1 MHTSIVI
8 FPTCSV
14 TKENNVINFMI
25 LMDKKAKE
33 QKLKIGEILLA
44 SGLIEHPQLIR
55 ALESQK
61 KNPRKLGELL
71 VELGYI
77 EESKLIAVLA
87 DIFRLPFVRLDNVV
101 ISDQAVQLI
110 PSDFIELHK
119 VLPIAIRDG
128 VLTIAMRNPLDV
140 ALLQEL
146 QVKCGCPVNPVMA
159 SIKEIN
165 EYIPKFVSRQEELKK
180 REQEERL
187 KVQASPM
194 IRLVNELLE
203 QAIIEKASD
212 IHLQPQ
218 KKFLRVRFRIDGILY
233 DKKPIEKELERQV
246 LSRFKVMAGMDV
258 ADNRRPQ
265 DGRAMI
271 NFRNQTFDIRLSTIP
286 DILGENLVMRILT
299 KDYFNKDMSALGFD
313 KEEIVLINKI
323 IDRPYGLI
331 LTTGPTGAGKTTT
344 LYSMMER
351 LNQPGRN
358 IITVEDPVE
367 YEMAGITQ
375 TAINDFIGYRFATAI
390 RHILR
395 HDPDIIMIGEIRDVE
410 TAEIAIR
417 AALTG
422 HLVLSTMHT
431 NTAAGAITRL
441 LEMNIE
447 PFLISSAVSAVFAQR
462 LARTLC
468 PDCRKD
474 YTPTQEVQNTLK
486 QFYPDDTAIILA
498 RPEGCPRCLGT
509 GFCGRTGIYEILD
522 VDDEFRSLILKRASE
537 KEMLNAANKKG
548 MRSLRASGIKKSIK
562 KLTSLEE
569 VIRITAHE

>member
-1 MHTSIVI
+1 M
-8 FPTCSV
+8 
-14 TKENNVINFMI
+14 
-25 LMDKKAKE
+25 
-33 QKLKIGEILLA
+33 LLA
-44 SGLIEHPQLIR
+44 SGLIQLPQLQA
-55 ALESQK
+55 ALEEQK
-61 KNPRKLGELL
+61 QNPRKLGECLVKLGFIDENKL
-71 VELGYI
+71 VE
-77 EESKLIAVLA
+77 VLA
-87 DIFRLPFVRLDNVV
+87 EMYRLPFIRLDDVV
-101 ISDQAVQLI
+101 ISDQAALAI
-110 PSDFIELHK
+110 PGDVIEEQK
-119 VLPIAIRDG
+119 ILPIALRDG
-128 VLTIAMRNPLDV
+128 TLTVAMRNPLDV
-140 ALLQEL
+140 ALLQEI
-146 QVKCGCPVNPVMA
+146 QIKCGCPVKPVMA
-159 SIKEIN
+159 SIGDIN
-165 EYIPKFVSRQEELKK
+165 TYIPRLIERQNELKN
-180 REQEERL
+180 REQEERI

-203 QAIIEKASD
+203 QAIVEKASD

-218 KKFLRVRFRIDGILY
+218 KKHLRVRFRIDGTLY
-233 DKKPIEKELERQV
+233 DKKPIDKELERQV

-299 KDYFNKDMSALGFD
+299 KEYFNADMSSLGFD
-313 KEEIVLINKI
+313 KDEISLIHKI
-323 IDRPYGLI
+323 IERPYGLI

-344 LYSMMER
+344 LYSMLER

-431 NTAAGAITRL
+431 NTATGAITRL

-447 PFLISSAVSAVFAQR
+447 PFLISTAVSAVLAQR
-462 LARTLC
+462 LARVLC
-468 PDCRKD
+468 PHCKKEYEPPSQIKD
-474 YTPTQEVQNTLK
+474 SLK
-486 QFYPDDTAIILA
+486 EFYPVGGSVTLA
-498 RPEGCPRCLGT
+498 NPVGCTRCLGT
-509 GFCGRTGIYEILD
+509 GFSGRTGIYEILD
-522 VDDEFRSLILKRASE
+522 VHDDFRNLILKRASE
-537 KEMLNAANKKG
+537 KDLIDCAAGHGMKNLRVSGMIKAVKKV
-548 MRSLRASGIKKSIK
+548 
-562 KLTSLEE
+562 TSLDEI
-569 VIRITAHE
+569 IRITVHD

>member
-1 MHTSIVI
+1 ML
-8 FPTCSV
+8 
-14 TKENNVINFMI
+14 NA
-25 LMDKKAKE
+25 DKKVKE
-33 QKLKIGEILLA
+33 QKQKIGEILIA
-44 SGLIEHPQLIR
+44 NGLIGERQLVR
-55 ALESQK
+55 ALENQK
-61 KNPRKLGELL
+61 TDPRKLGELL
-71 VELGYI
+71 VELGFI
-77 EESKLIAVLA
+77 DEIKLVEVLA
-87 DIFRLPFVRLDNVV
+87 NIFRLPFVRLDDVV
-101 ISDQAVQLI
+101 ISDQAVQI
-110 PSDFIELHK
+110 VSSDFIEEHK

-159 SIKEIN
+159 SINEIY
-165 EYIPKFVSRQEELKK
+165 EYIPKFIARQEELKK

-203 QAIIEKASD
+203 QAIVEKASD

-218 KKFLRVRFRIDGILY
+218 KNHLRVRFRIDGILY
-233 DKKPIEKELERQV
+233 DKKTIEKELERQV
-246 LSRFKVMAGMDV
+246 ISRFKVMAGMDV

-271 NFRNQTFDIRLSTIP
+271 NFRNQNFDIRLSTIP

-299 KDYFNKDMSALGFD
+299 KDYFSKDMSALGFD
-313 KEEIVLINKI
+313 KEEIALINKI
-323 IDRPYGLI
+323 TDRPYGLI

-344 LYSMMER
+344 LYSMLDR

-367 YEMAGITQ
+367 YEMTGITQ

-395 HDPDIIMIGEIRDVE
+395 HDPDIIMVGEIRDVE

-447 PFLISSAVSAVFAQR
+447 PFLISTSVSAVFAQR
-462 LARTLC
+462 LARVLC
-468 PDCRKD
+468 PHCKKD
-474 YTPTQEVQNTLK
+474 YTPSAQILESLKEFCPSTTNLTLAK
-486 QFYPDDTAIILA
+486 
-498 RPEGCPRCLGT
+498 PEGCPRCFGT
-509 GFCGRTGIYEILD
+509 GFSGRTGIYEILD
-522 VDDEFRSLILKRASE
+522 VDDDFRALILKQASE
-537 KEMLNAANKKG
+537 REMIDAANKNG
-548 MRSLRASGIKKSIK
+548 MHSLRASGIKNTIK
-562 KLTSLEE
+562 KITSLDEI
-569 VIRITAHE
+569 IRITAHE

>member
-1 MHTSIVI
+1 MIQLERKI
-8 FPTCSV
+8 
-14 TKENNVINFMI
+14 KETRPR
-25 LMDKKAKE
+25 
-33 QKLKIGEILLA
+33 IGEILLK
-44 SGLIEHPQLIR
+44 SGLIEHPQLVQ

-61 KNPRKLGELL
+61 ANPRKLGEVL
-71 VELGYI
+71 VEMGFI
-77 EESKLIAVLA
+77 EEVKLVEVLA
-87 DIFRLPFVRLDNVV
+87 DMFRLPYIRLSDVV
-101 ISDQAVQLI
+101 IDEIALKMISTDYM
-110 PSDFIELHK
+110 EERR
-119 VLPIAIRDG
+119 VLPIKFKDG
-128 VLTIAMRNPLDV
+128 IMTIAMHNPLDV

-146 QVKCGCPVNPVMA
+146 QVKCGCQINPVMA
-159 SIKEIN
+159 SNGDIAQ
-165 EYIPKFVSRQEELKK
+165 YLPKFIAKVQEIKDQAAAERV
-180 REQEERL
+180 REQS
-187 KVQASPM
+187 SPM
-194 IRLVNELLE
+194 VRLVNDMLE
-203 QAIIEKASD
+203 QAIVEKVSD

-218 KKFLRVRFRIDGILY
+218 KNKLRVRFRIDGILY
-233 DKKPIEKELERQV
+233 DKTPIEKDLERQV

-265 DGRAMI
+265 DGRAMVT
-271 NFRNQTFDIRLSTIP
+271 FRGQNYDIRLSTIP

-313 KEEIVLINKI
+313 RDEITLINKI
-323 IDRPYGLI
+323 TDRPHGLI

-367 YEMAGITQ
+367 YEMTGITQ

-447 PFLISSAVSAVFAQR
+447 PFLISTAVSAVFAQR
-462 LARTLC
+462 LARVLC
-468 PDCRKD
+468 PHCKVE
-474 YTPTQEVQNTLK
+474 YTPSPEVLHSIKDFCPNNEEVK
-486 QFYPDDTAIILA
+486 LA
-498 RPEGCPRCLGT
+498 KPEGCERCLGT
-509 GFCGRTGIYEILD
+509 GFKGRTGIYEILD
-522 VDDEFRSLILKRASE
+522 VDDVMRALILKRGSE
-537 KEMLNAANKKG
+537 KDMINAANSNG
-548 MRSLRASGIKKSIK
+548 MKNLRASGIKKTLKKVTSI
-562 KLTSLEE
+562 EE
-569 VIRITAHE
+569 ILRITEQE

>member
-1 MHTSIVI
+1 M
-8 FPTCSV
+8 
-14 TKENNVINFMI
+14 
-25 LMDKKAKE
+25 KE
-33 QKLKIGEILLA
+33 QKQRIGEVLIA
-44 SGLIEHPQLIR
+44 NGLIEHPQLVR
-55 ALESQK
+55 ALENQK
-61 KNPRKLGELL
+61 NDPRKLGELL
-71 VELGYI
+71 VELGFI
-77 EESKLIAVLA
+77 EETKLVEVLA
-87 DIFRLPFVRLDNVV
+87 NIFRLPFIHLSDVV
-101 ISDQAVQLI
+101 ISDQAIGTV
-110 PSDFIELHK
+110 SADFIQEHQ
-119 VLPIAIRDG
+119 VLPIAIHDG
-128 VLTIAMRNPLDV
+128 ILTIAMRNPLDV
-140 ALLQEL
+140 SLLQEL
-146 QVKCGCPVNPVMA
+146 QVKCGCSVNPVMA
-159 SIKEIN
+159 SIKEIKD
-165 EYIPKFVSRQEELKK
+165 YIPKFVSRQTELIN

-203 QAIIEKASD
+203 QAIVEKVSD

-218 KKFLRVRFRIDGILY
+218 KKHLRVRFRIDGILY

-271 NFRNQTFDIRLSTIP
+271 NFRNQNFDLRLSTIP

-313 KEEIVLINKI
+313 KDEISLINRI
-323 IDRPYGLI
+323 VDRPYGLI
-331 LTTGPTGAGKTTT
+331 LTTGPTGSGKTTT
-344 LYSMMER
+344 LYSMLNR

-375 TAINDFIGYRFATAI
+375 TAINDFIGYRFANAI

-441 LEMNIE
+441 LEMDIE
-447 PFLISSAVSAVFAQR
+447 PFLISTAVSAVFAQR
-462 LARTLC
+462 LARVLC
-468 PDCRKD
+468 PHCKQE
-474 YTPTQEVQNTLK
+474 YTPTAQVQDSLKGFYQAGATLK
-486 QFYPDDTAIILA
+486 LA
-498 RPEGCPRCLGT
+498 KPQGCNHCLGT
-509 GFCGRTGIYEILD
+509 GFSGRTAIYEILD
-522 VDDEFRSLILKRASE
+522 VDDDFRALILKNASE
-537 KEMLNAANKKG
+537 KEMIIAANKNG
-548 MRSLRASGIKKSIK
+548 MKSLRASGIKNTLKQ
-562 KLTSLEE
+562 LTSLEE
-569 VIRITAHE
+569 IIRITAHE

>member
-1 MHTSIVI
+1 M
-8 FPTCSV
+8 
-14 TKENNVINFMI
+14 
-25 LMDKKAKE
+25 KE
-33 QKLKIGEILLA
+33 QKQRIGEVLIA
-44 SGLIEHPQLIR
+44 NGLIEHPQLVR
-55 ALESQK
+55 ALENQK
-61 KNPRKLGELL
+61 NDPRKLGELL
-71 VELGYI
+71 VELGFI
-77 EESKLIAVLA
+77 EETKLVEVLA
-87 DIFRLPFVRLDNVV
+87 NIFRLPFIHLSDVV
-101 ISDQAVQLI
+101 ISDQALGTV
-110 PSDFIELHK
+110 SADFIQEHQ
-119 VLPIAIRDG
+119 VLPIAIHDG
-128 VLTIAMRNPLDV
+128 ILTIAMRNPLDV
-140 ALLQEL
+140 SLLQEL
-146 QVKCGCPVNPVMA
+146 QVKCGCSVNPVMA
-159 SIKEIN
+159 SIKEIKD
-165 EYIPKFVSRQEELKK
+165 YIPKFISRQTELIN

-203 QAIIEKASD
+203 QAIVEKVSD

-218 KKFLRVRFRIDGILY
+218 KKHLRVRFRIDGILY

-271 NFRNQTFDIRLSTIP
+271 NFRNQNFDIRLSTIP

-313 KEEIVLINKI
+313 KDEISLINRI
-323 IDRPYGLI
+323 VDRPYGLI
-331 LTTGPTGAGKTTT
+331 LTTGPTGSGKTTT
-344 LYSMMER
+344 LYSMLNR

-367 YEMAGITQ
+367 YEMTGITQ

-441 LEMNIE
+441 LEMDIE
-447 PFLISSAVSAVFAQR
+447 PFLISTAVSAVFAQR
-462 LARTLC
+462 LARVLC
-468 PDCRKD
+468 PHCKQE
-474 YTPTQEVQNTLK
+474 YTPTAQVQDSLKGFYQAGATLK
-486 QFYPDDTAIILA
+486 LA
-498 RPEGCPRCLGT
+498 KPQGCTHCLGT
-509 GFCGRTGIYEILD
+509 GFSGRTAIYEILD
-522 VDDEFRSLILKRASE
+522 VDDDFRALILKNASE
-537 KEMLNAANKKG
+537 KEMITAANKNG
-548 MRSLRASGIKKSIK
+548 MKSLRASGIKNTLKQ
-562 KLTSLEE
+562 LTSLEE
-569 VIRITAHE
+569 IIRITAHE

>member
-1 MHTSIVI
+1 MNT
-8 FPTCSV
+8 
-14 TKENNVINFMI
+14 
-25 LMDKKAKE
+25 DKKMKE
-33 QKLKIGEILLA
+33 QKQKIGEILVA
-44 SGLIEHPQLIR
+44 SGLIQHPQLIR

-71 VELGYI
+71 VELGFI
-77 EESKLIAVLA
+77 EETKLVEVLA
-87 DIFRLPFVRLDNVV
+87 EIFRLPFVRLDDVV
-101 ISDQAVQLI
+101 ISDQAVMMI
-110 PSDFIELHK
+110 STDFIEQFK
-119 VLPIAIRDG
+119 VLPIALRDG
-128 VLTIAMRNPLDV
+128 ILTIAMRNPLDV
-140 ALLQEL
+140 GLLQDL
-146 QVKCGCPVNPVMA
+146 QVKCGCPINPVMA
-159 SIKEIN
+159 SFKEIV
-165 EYIPKFVSRQEELKK
+165 EFIPKIVARQDELKK
-180 REQEERL
+180 REQEERV

-203 QAIIEKASD
+203 QAIKEKASD

-218 KKFLRVRFRIDGILY
+218 KKHLRVRFRIDGILY

-246 LSRFKVMAGMDV
+246 ISRFKVMAAMDV

-271 NFRNQTFDIRLSTIP
+271 NFSNQNYDIRLSTIP

-313 KEEIVLINKI
+313 KDEVALINKI
-323 IDRPYGLI
+323 CERPYGLI

-344 LYSMMER
+344 LYSMMDR

-367 YEMAGITQ
+367 YEMPGITQ

-447 PFLISSAVSAVFAQR
+447 PFLISTAVSTVFAQR
-462 LARTLC
+462 LARVLC
-468 PDCRKD
+468 PHCKQD
-474 YTPTQEVQNTLK
+474 YTPSAQVQESLK
-486 QFYPDDTAIILA
+486 EFYPSGSTLTLA
-498 RPEGCPRCLGT
+498 KPVGCEKCLGT

-522 VDDEFRSLILKRASE
+522 VDDDFRALILKSASE
-537 KEMLNAANKKG
+537 KEMIAAANKNG
-548 MRSLRASGIKKSIK
+548 MRSLRASGIKNTIK
-562 KLTSLEE
+562 KITSLEE
-569 VIRITAHE
+569 IIRITAHE